1 MISMLKKLSR
11 KTQIGLNILK
21 EQGVINF
28 SIRGLQYIQKK
39 QRRSTPSS
47 SLAQKQG
54 INTRAIYEEILA
66 VDPEKPANRNWKGI
80 TETRKLTVNWLM
92 PPPGK
97 GSGGHMTLFRFIRYL
112 ELAGHTC
119 RIYFHNPG
127 EFSTVESVKA
137 IMGDSFPK
145 VKAPMEWLKQDT
157 EMADAD
163 AIFATSWET
172 AYTVYSSTVNAKK
185 LYFVQ
190 DFEPYFYPTGSL
202 SILAE
207 NTYKMGLRGIT
218 AGGWLKQ
225 KLNKDYGMTTDAF
238 WFGSDSGIYSF
249 QQKKVRKEIVF
260 YARPYTER
268 RAFELGILTLDL
280 FHRKH
285 PDYTINFIGWDV
297 SQYNIPF
304 PYKNLG
310 ILDPSELNEVY
321 NRCSASLVMSLTN
334 MSLLPLELLSSGC
347 IPVVNEGDNN
357 RLVSDNDY
365 IAYSATDPV
374 SLAAKLSEIVTKKN
388 LLKYSLNASKSV
400 KDLSWDDSGK
410 HFVKIVE
417 KTIKAAGSK

>member
-1 MISMLKKLSR
+1 MLKKLSR
-11 KTQIGLNILK
+11 KFKIGFNVLK
-21 EQGVINF
+21 EQGFINF
-28 SIRGLQYIQKK
+28 SIRGLQYVQKK
-39 QRRSTPSS
+39 RHRASS
-47 SLAQKQG
+47 GAPVAQKHG
-54 INTRAIYEEILA
+54 INTRAIYEEILTI
-66 VDPEKPANRNWKGI
+66 DPTKPANQEWKGLKSD
-80 TETRKLTVNWLM
+80 RKLTINWLM

-112 ELAGHTC
+112 ELEGHTC

-127 EFSTVESVKA
+127 EFSTVESVRA
-137 IMGDSFPK
+137 VMGDSFPS
-145 VKAPMEWLKQDT
+145 VKAPMKWLKQDA

-172 AYTVYSSTVNAKK
+172 AYTVYNSSVNAKK
-185 LYFVQ
+185 MYFVQ
-190 DFEPYFYPTGSL
+190 DFEPYFYPTGSF

-238 WFGSDSGIYSF
+238 WFGSDSGVYSF
-249 QQKKVRKEIVF
+249 KQQKQRKEIVF

-297 SQYNIPF
+297 SQYDIPF
-304 PYKNLG
+304 TYKNLG
-310 ILDPSELNEVY
+310 ILDPSELNDVY

-357 RLVSDNDY
+357 RLVSDNKY
-365 IAYSATDPV
+365 IAYSATDAV
-374 SLAAKLSEIVTKKN
+374 SLATKLSEVVTKKD
-388 LLKYSLNASKSV
+388 LFEYSMKASKSV
-400 KDLSWDDSGK
+400 KDLSWDESGK
-410 HFVKIVE
+410 HFVKLVE
-417 KTIKAAGSK
+417 KSIKAPGAK

>member
-1 MISMLKKLSR
+1 MLKKLSR
-11 KTQIGLNILK
+11 KSKIGFNVLK
-21 EQGVINF
+21 EQGIINF

-39 QRRSTPSS
+39 RHHSPGSAPTEQRH
-47 SLAQKQG
+47 G
-54 INTRAIYEEILA
+54 INTRAIYEEILG
-66 VDPEKPANRNWKGI
+66 VDPKKPANQNWKGFK
-80 TETRKLTVNWLM
+80 ENRKLTVNWLM

-112 ELAGHTC
+112 ELEGHTC

-137 IMGDSFPK
+137 IMGDSFAK
-145 VKAPMEWLKQDT
+145 VKAPMAWLKQDAD
-157 EMADAD
+157 MADAD

-172 AYTVYSSTVNAKK
+172 AYTVYNSKVNAKK
-185 LYFVQ
+185 MYFVQ
-190 DFEPYFYPTGSL
+190 DFEPYFYPTGSF

-207 NTYKMGLRGIT
+207 NTYKLGLRGIT

-238 WFGSDSGIYSF
+238 WFGSDSGVYSF
-249 QQKKVRKEIVF
+249 DKKKERKEIVF

-280 FHRKH
+280 FHRQH
-285 PDYTINFIGWDV
+285 PEYTINFIGWDV
-297 SQYNIPF
+297 SQYDIPF

-310 ILDPSELNEVY
+310 VLDPSELNNVY

-357 RLVSDNDY
+357 RLVSDNEF
-365 IAYSATDPV
+365 IAYSANDPV
-374 SLAAKLSEIVTKKN
+374 SMANKLSEIVTKKD
-388 LLKYSLNASKSV
+388 LFDYSLKASKSV

-410 HFVKIVE
+410 HFVKLVE
-417 KTIKAAGSK
+417 KTVKNTGSK

>member
-1 MISMLKKLSR
+1 MLKKLSR
-11 KTQIGLNILK
+11 KFKIGFNVLK

-39 QRRSTPSS
+39 RHRSASGAPTV
-47 SLAQKQG
+47 QKHG

-66 VDPEKPANRNWKGI
+66 INPKKPANQDWKGLKDN
-80 TETRKLTVNWLM
+80 RKLTINWLM

-112 ELAGHTC
+112 ELEGHTC

-137 IMGDSFPK
+137 VMGDSFPV
-145 VKAPMEWLKQDT
+145 VKARMEWLKQNAD
-157 EMADAD
+157 MAKADAV
-163 AIFATSWET
+163 FATSWET
-172 AYTVYSSTVNAKK
+172 AYTVYNSKINAKK
-185 LYFVQ
+185 MYFVQ
-190 DFEPYFYPTGSL
+190 DFEPYFYPTGSF

-238 WFGSDSGIYSF
+238 WFGSDSGVYSF
-249 QQKKVRKEIVF
+249 KQQKVRKEVVF

-285 PDYTINFIGWDV
+285 PEYIINFIGWDV
-297 SQYNIPF
+297 SEYDIPF

-310 ILDPSELNEVY
+310 ILDPSELNDVY

-357 RLVSDNDY
+357 RLVSDNQY
-365 IAYSATDPV
+365 IAYSATDAV
-374 SLAAKLSEIVTKKN
+374 SLANKLSEIVTKKD
-388 LLKYSLNASKSV
+388 LLEHSLKASKSV
-400 KDLSWDDSGK
+400 KDLSWDESGK
-410 HFVKIVE
+410 HFVKLVE
-417 KTIKAAGSK
+417 TTVKAPGAE

>member
-1 MISMLKKLSR
+1 MLKKISR
-11 KTQIGLNILK
+11 KLKIGYNVLR
-21 EQGVINF
+21 EQGPINF

-39 QRRSTPSS
+39 RHRSADGAPII
-47 SLAQKQG
+47 QKHG
-54 INTRAIYEEILA
+54 INTRAIYEEILG
-66 VDPEKPANRNWKGI
+66 VDPKKPANAHWKGLKGD
-80 TETRKLTVNWLM
+80 RKLTVNWLM

-112 ELAGHTC
+112 ELEGHTC

-127 EFSTVESVKA
+127 EFSTVESVRA
-137 IMGDSFPK
+137 VMGDSFAK
-145 VKAPMEWLKQDT
+145 VKAPMEWLKQDA

-172 AYTVYSSTVNAKK
+172 AYTVYNSKINAKK
-185 LYFVQ
+185 MYFVQ
-190 DFEPYFYPTGSL
+190 DFEPYFYPTGSF

-238 WFGSDSGIYSF
+238 WFGSDSGVYSF
-249 QQKKVRKEIVF
+249 KQKQQRKEVVF

-280 FHRKH
+280 FHRAH

-297 SQYNIPF
+297 SQYDIPF

-310 ILDPSELNEVY
+310 ILDPSELNDVY

-357 RLVSDNDY
+357 RLVSDNEY
-365 IAYSATDPV
+365 IAYSATDAV
-374 SLAAKLSEIVTKKN
+374 SLANKLSEIVTKKDIFD
-388 LLKYSLNASKSV
+388 YSLKASRSV
-400 KDLSWDDSGK
+400 QDLSWDESGK
-410 HFVKIVE
+410 HFVALVE
-417 KTIKAAGSK
+417 KAVTAEGSK